1 MLIRMLTPV
10 HLDALGELSNVGVGH
25 AATALSQMLGRRIA
39 IRIPRVA
46 VTPFGAVAD
55 ALGGPEALVAAV
67 GLRVLGDALGH
78 VLLILPRDAAE
89 QLAGALISRPGEAAD
104 LGQALSCSALREVG
118 NILACAY
125 LNAVGRLTGLVLLP
139 SVSSFTCDMAGAVV
153 DAALIEQGEGGD
165 LALVME
171 TAFDVEGEALAGRLL
186 FLPHPESLP
195 RIFEAVRVAL

>member
-1 MLIRMLTPV
+1 MPIRTLTPV
-10 HLDALGELSNVGVGH
+10 HLDALGELSNIGVGH

-46 VTPFGAVAD
+46 ITPFGAVAD
-55 ALGGPEALVAAV
+55 SLGGPEALVSAV

-78 VLLILPRDAAE
+78 VLLVLPRGAAE

-104 LGQALSCSALREVG
+104 LGQAQARSALQEVG

-139 SVSSFTCDMAGAVV
+139 SVPAFTCDMAGAVV
-153 DAALIEQGEGGD
+153 DTALIEQGEEED

-171 TAFDVEGEALAGRLL
+171 TAFDVEGAALAGQLL
-186 FLPHPESLP
+186 FLPHPQSLP
-195 RIFEAVRVAL
+195 RIFRAVGVAL